1 MPNRQPLRS
10 ANYKPSRVPMADID
24 EFATSLLEEAKR
36 FLEKAS
42 DCADDT
48 AHTAF
53 LHAALLLAF
62 CSLEAHINAMSE
74 EFALCSELPLHAK
87 GVLLEKEVK
96 LIDGEFTIGA
106 LRMYRL
112 EDRIQFLHRQFSGKS
127 LDTTLQWWGQLKSA
141 IDTRNKL
148 THPKDVHPV
157 TFGQVRSAIEAVIN
171 TIDSLYLA
179 IYKKGFPAAK
189 RGLGSRM
196 AF

>member
-1 MPNRQPLRS
+1 
-10 ANYKPSRVPMADID
+10 MADID

-36 FLEKAS
+36 FLEKAT
-42 DCADDT
+42 DHDDDI

-62 CSLEAHINAMSE
+62 CSLEAHVNAIGE
-74 EFALCSELPLHAK
+74 EFALRQELPLYTK

-96 LIDGEFTIGA
+96 LSEGEFQLGA
-106 LRMYRL
+106 LKMYRL
-112 EDRIQFLHRQFSGKS
+112 EERIQFLYKQFSGES
-127 LDTTLQWWGQLKSA
+127 LDTTLLWWGQLKSA

-157 TFGQVRSAIEAVIN
+157 KVIHVSSAIEAVIT

-179 IYKKGFPAAK
+179 IYKKRFPAAK
-189 RGLGSRM
+189 RGLNSSIE
-196 AF
+196 F